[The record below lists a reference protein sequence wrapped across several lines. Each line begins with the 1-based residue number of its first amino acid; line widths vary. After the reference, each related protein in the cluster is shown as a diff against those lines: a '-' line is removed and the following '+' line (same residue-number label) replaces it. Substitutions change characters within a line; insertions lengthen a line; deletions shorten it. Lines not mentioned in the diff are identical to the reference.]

1 MTLAD
6 VGLPDALARVVALV
20 QTTDF
25 GSVGE
30 PLVAVGW
37 HLLGI
42 DEFGS
47 IAGSLLHRNA
57 RILGIGGRSGKQ
69 SHLGTEGTKDH
80 TIDLALLV
88 ITEGTGVLT
97 GRDVVSLILFGHGV
111 VVGDILILVRQQLES
126 TIDIHHDGVDAGTEG
141 GTWLVEVGTCL
152 LELAKDGHTHH
163 LVHTIDHAGM
173 GTKKVEHLEGTH
185 TIGIALEKVGEE
197 ALQSFVGTPGN
208 LLGIGHH
215 DVDILDGIQ
224 TVLPLGSRVIL

>member
-6 VGLPDALARVVALV
+6 VGLPDALARVVTLV

-25 GSVGE
+25 GSVGK

-37 HLLGI
+37 HLLGV
-42 DEFGS
+42 DELGS
-47 IAGSLLHRNA
+47 IAGSSLPIYT
-57 RILGIGGRSGKQ
+57 RILSIGGRSGEQ
-69 SHLGTEGTKDH
+69 SHLGTEGTQNH

-88 ITEGTGVLT
+88 VTEGTGVLA
-97 GRDVVSLILFGHGV
+97 GRDTKALVLGGHGV
-111 VVGDILILVRQQLES
+111 VVGDVLILVRQQLEG
-126 TIDIHHDGVDAGTEG
+126 TINIDHDGVDAGTEG
-141 GTWLVEVGTCL
+141 GTWLVEVSTCL
-152 LELAKDGHTHH
+152 LELAEDGHTHH
-163 LVHTIDHAGM
+163 LIHTIDHAGM

-197 ALQSFVGTPGN
+197 ALQSFVSTPGN

-224 TVLPLGSRVIL
+224 TVLPLGSGVIL